1 MRIKNTIPTSF
12 SIDLSTV
19 DVKVERLVRFLQ
31 NSSIDLKDNGR
42 VFKHTEPTY
51 ESVVNTLQNRK
62 YKEQLSELVS
72 NVYTKRFAETKQKLI
87 EKGVATDT
95 DFLLVRPM
103 DDFGSTF
110 DAFAAT
116 NTDPNNSILS
126 ILNVEPYRFLQVD
139 IFEQEEIKTYL
150 SNISTATYDVNKL
163 TYIIS
168 ILDSITTSYVDSLN
182 FNFSFRN
189 FSKEVE
195 EKVLSIKTKTK
206 ALQEQQLLSEQPVGD
221 SPPNPDGQ
229 QQTEFLFSLVDMVSA
244 AINAINLISAYNQSS
259 LSDSNKLVPTGA
271 SNIISNYP
279 AGDISL
285 VIGQELYDN
294 QIARFNE
301 AKKYDSRIIETAK
314 IKIVSY
320 ILKNEIQKILEEKIS
335 AISFLNDFRPKY
347 TNYNFFEKRLFSP
360 TESKTLPK
368 EQLFFRLTYLRSTE
382 QQILQT
388 RQKLF
393 SPLNVEFINRQFISL
408 QSPFGPSQ
416 RNEKFVAIIGGEDI
430 AAANNYVDFFDPTI
444 LNIMSDIDY
453 IASNIAEI
461 DPFYCPIPQSL
472 QPGFDSQRA
481 DLRSNET
488 DINNITKSRHYVESN
503 PSAFT
508 YFTFP
513 DQYFIPN
520 FLRGPED
527 FFESSKKTLTKNMM
541 EETILRY
548 SKYSYSSDAETPVAN
563 IIRDENISTLLQD
576 SLLYDGFGPYAVKKN
591 SFSDPVSIK
600 PIINGLLNLG
610 DNAAAELQSIVFART
625 NIACLLKEFQTCF
638 MPQMGNCR
646 DILRGFRFTELQQ
659 VIERA
664 FPRSIYS
671 TLYVSI
677 EQFLIDNAK
686 DERERELLREIKEI
700 EKQLKNNDRKAVAFA
715 EMDRRKE
722 PAEALNIADQSAFS
736 REPGMSLEELYQQ
749 KLQEY
754 KQLKLNQEAPEV
766 TEQDKL
772 SARRQMQPDEL
783 QQIDSFLDMLEER
796 GINTDILCSLVDL
809 FRISPTFG
817 TITLPELP
825 QFDIYS
831 EVKLSV
837 NLAVAKLVIDTI
849 VAFIVKI
856 LEELLTCGG
865 IKNLLSAAITGEA
878 GDSVTGAAA
887 GALNQISRGTFDLDE
902 FVESNPQADPVTYA
916 KGMAD
921 ILNRLP
927 ESVTAEETTAF
938 STTLDFGVAGE
949 VKVNAKTRAQSVLL
963 SPRASPTTETE
974 VKVALV
980 GLVDSLSRVLT
991 PNEFMELVSGN
1002 AAKNTIAQVSTYIE
1016 QNQPQLSYLSS
1027 PSILRSIFSYMGR
1040 ISGLDSVRNELISV
1054 STFYTTSRPKQEQ
1067 LSCLDPA
1074 SPTVIDIDRTLDDRP
1089 SSIADFIQPTPDDK
1103 YRKLL
1108 EDLLTASPSTLKN
1121 KVDEEIFKPLLMG
1134 MLPDGKKLSSVDAAK
1149 KGIIRSAFDTTA
1161 GNFKEKTNDLYSKLV
1176 YKKQVTREV
1185 LRNKDTKDEDGTKK
1199 TIENPEYRDLINK
1212 GGYPADYAGPIEVT
1226 EKRYVYGGLFTENF
1240 TKSSKN
1246 LNISST
1252 QEELKVSLNGNVG
1265 YKDDQEEQVNTSMG
1279 KTWKF
1284 ENTINSTNNVYKVY
1298 ENGREKFSYEVQDNN
1313 REKITQVFDVRREF
1327 NNKLKQTV
1335 DTATN
1340 GSIDNNIFQ
1349 QYTNKAYSDFI
1360 SLIYEKVTKQIS
1372 NDGLLKPINPASMN
1386 AQSFITGMNN
1396 NLAGIFP
1403 GFEDIGKA
1411 LSELPAMINPFIDT
1425 PMKYINF
1432 CPKPTKEQKNNN
1444 IDPGLYGKIEVEQLV
1459 YNLLEKR
1466 EKEIIDLK
1474 TLQQMLSDN
1483 DNTIN
1488 FALIDG
1494 MYFSLVRGMS
1504 VELAMRAIFPFRTFK
1519 FDGSLIEDLM
1529 IPTYGSELL
1538 YAEIQQYAGSINK
1551 NSIVDFS
1558 HKHIQYLH
1566 DFVFADKLG
1575 KPEND
1580 NLFLEIYATKEQIT
1594 KLQEDKDI
1602 INSYLG
1608 KFYGSTVLSQQDK
1621 QYKDKLINYLSCLK
1635 QEIKQNTEKLCK
1647 LQIRNLIYNEMLVIL
1662 DKLSY
1667 ITSTNQKVK
1676 EELAGECRDNQEEES
1691 ENNLQTLITDVLLQT
1706 SLHEVTALYSPDEV
1720 VTAGSESAEDREIR
1734 NTAAIEGGSLRRVN
1748 SDGAPKVDNSSSG
1761 NLLEIKNFNKFL
1773 TLQEKKF
1780 ADRGASLFLEHYIN
1794 VPFIKQ
1800 QDQALRREQE
1810 RLGCFGAT
1818 TFAQFKKLI
1827 ELLPRELNVP
1837 VEFFFSGPITYEM
1850 RMVYAPS
1857 AEISPDTSVESE
1869 EFLSSF
1875 IKIKNE
1881 NKNKFI
1887 IRGNNNQKNALSF
1900 IAQGSIPANQYDKTY
1915 SIPYAKKNSDNKII
1929 VGLINAFPIV
1939 TVREQISTLGVATQR
1954 EMLSFI
1960 DTIANTDENTYTDR
1974 LKLKLSCNE
1983 ELSDFYKIL
1992 TNKNLLSNMMIFSS
2006 MEILGNEDIKLNFS
2020 SIREK
2025 LFSSIVTKLTY
2036 TYSKDEFGELLEK
2049 LGTTQYFKQF
2059 NADLAVKLSI
2069 RAAIY
2074 VLQYYCQMT
2083 DPNISIALL
2092 IRNAIKI
2099 ALSVAS
2105 QVPVPGNNV
2114 PSELPLP
2121 LTPLAIYSMAQ
2132 LPITVFGVP
2141 PAGIGVGPPLTI
2153 PGMVLLGAEAI
2164 LLALE
2169 FSFDIDAN
2177 SNNEKINKQLK
2188 DMCFDL
2194 AGYKK
2199 YGIE

>member
-42 VFKHTEPTY
+42 VFKYTEPTY
-51 ESVVNTLQNRK
+51 ESIIKTLQNRK

-72 NVYTKRFAETKQKLI
+72 NVYTKRFTTTKQKLI

-95 DFLLVRPM
+95 DFLFDRPM

-126 ILNVEPYRFLQVD
+126 ILNVRPYTFLQVD
-139 IFEQEEIKTYL
+139 IFERQEIETYL
-150 SNISTATYDVNKL
+150 SSISTATYDVNKL

-195 EKVLSIKTKTK
+195 EKVLSIKTKAK
-206 ALQEQQLLSEQPVGD
+206 ELQEQQPQSAQPVGD
-221 SPPNPDGQ
+221 RPPSQDGQ
-229 QQTEFLFSLVDMVSA
+229 QEQEFLFSLVDMVSA
-244 AINAINLISAYNQSS
+244 ANNAIELIRAYNQSS
-259 LSDSNKLVPTGA
+259 LSDSNKLVPAGA
-271 SNIISNYP
+271 SSIISNYP
-279 AGDISL
+279 ADDISI
-285 VIGQELYDN
+285 VVGQELHSN
-294 QIARFNE
+294 QIATFNQS
-301 AKKYDSRIIETAK
+301 KQYDSRLIETAK

-320 ILKNEIQKILEEKIS
+320 ILKNEIQKVLEEKIS
-335 AISFLNDFRPKY
+335 AISFLNDFRPRY
-347 TNYNFFEKRLFSP
+347 TNYNFLENKLFSS
-360 TESKTLPK
+360 TESKILPK
-368 EQLFFRLTYLRSTE
+368 EELFFRLIYLRTTD

-388 RQKLF
+388 RQELF

-416 RNEKFVAIIGGEDI
+416 RNEKFVAVIGGQDI
-430 AAANNYVDFFDPTI
+430 AEVNDYVDFFDPTI
-444 LNIMSDIDY
+444 LSIMSDIDY
-453 IASNIAEI
+453 IASNINEV

-481 DLRSNET
+481 GLRDSEY
-488 DINNITKSRHYVESN
+488 DINNISKSRHYVESN
-503 PSAFT
+503 PVAFT

-513 DQYFIPN
+513 DKYFIPN
-520 FLRGPED
+520 FLFGPED

-548 SKYSYSSDAETPVAN
+548 SKYSYSSDAETPAAN

-576 SLLYDGFGPYAVKKN
+576 SLLYDGFGAYAVKKN
-591 SFSDPVSIK
+591 SFSDPISIK
-600 PIINGLLNLG
+600 PIINELMNLG
-610 DNAAAELQSIVFART
+610 DNAAAQLQSIVFART

-686 DERERELLREIKEI
+686 DERERELLKEIKDI
-700 EKQLKNNDRKAVAFA
+700 ERQLKNNDRKAVAFA
-715 EMDRRKE
+715 EMDKRKE
-722 PAEALNIADQSAFS
+722 PAEALNIADQQAFS
-736 REPGMSLEELYQQ
+736 REPGISLEELYQQ

-754 KQLKLNQEAPEV
+754 KQLKLNQETPET

-783 QQIDSFLDMLEER
+783 QQIDSFLDMLEQR

-831 EVKLSV
+831 EVKLGV

-878 GDSVTGAAA
+878 GDSITGTAAA
-887 GALNQISRGTFDLDE
+887 ALNQISRGTFDLDE
-902 FVESNPQADPVTYA
+902 FVESNPQVDPVSYA

-927 ESVTAEETTAF
+927 ESVVAQETTTL
-938 STTLDFGVAGE
+938 STTLELGVGGE
-949 VKVNAKTRAQSVLL
+949 VKVDAKTRAQSVLL
-963 SPRASPTTETE
+963 SPRASSTTETE

-1002 AAKNTIAQVSTYIE
+1002 ATKNTITQVSVYIQ
-1016 QNQPQLSYLSS
+1016 QNQPQLSYLSP
-1027 PSILRSIFSYMGR
+1027 PSILRSIFSYIGR
-1040 ISGLDSVRNELISV
+1040 ISGLDSVRSELLSV

-1067 LSCLDPA
+1067 LACLDPS
-1074 SPTVIDIDRTLDDRP
+1074 SPTVIDTDRILDDRP
-1089 SSIADFIQPTPDDK
+1089 SSISEFIQPTADDK
-1103 YRKLL
+1103 YRELL

-1149 KGIIRSAFDTTA
+1149 KGIIKSAFDTTA

-1185 LRNKDTKDEDGTKK
+1185 PKDKETEDEDGVKK
-1199 TIENPEYRDLINK
+1199 VIENPQYRDLINK

-1226 EKRYVYGGLFTENF
+1226 EKKYVYGGLFTENF
-1240 TKSSKN
+1240 IKSSKN

-1252 QEELKVSLNGNVG
+1252 QQELKVSLNGNVG
-1265 YKDDQEEQVNTSMG
+1265 YKDDQEEQVNASMG

-1284 ENTINSTNNVYKVY
+1284 ENTINSTNNVCKVY

-1349 QYTNKAYSDFI
+1349 QYTNKAYSDFV

-1372 NDGLLKPINPASMN
+1372 NDGLLKPINPTSMN
-1386 AQSFITGMNN
+1386 ADSFITGMNS

-1411 LSELPAMINPFIDT
+1411 LAQLPSMISPFIDT

-1432 CPKPTKEQKNNN
+1432 CPKPTKEQKNSNT
-1444 IDPGLYGKIEVEQLV
+1444 DPGLYGKIEVEQLV

-1466 EKEIIDLK
+1466 EKEIVDLK
-1474 TLQQMLSDN
+1474 TLEQMLSDN

-1504 VELAMRAIFPFRTFK
+1504 VELAMRAIFPLRTFK
-1519 FDGSLIEDLM
+1519 FDRGLIEDLM

-1538 YAEIQQYAGSINK
+1538 YTEIQQYAGSINK
-1551 NSIVDFS
+1551 NSIIELS

-1566 DFVFADKLG
+1566 DFIFADKLG

-1580 NLFLEIYATKEQIT
+1580 NLFLEIYRTKEEIV

-1602 INSYLG
+1602 VSSYFG
-1608 KFYGSTVLSQQDK
+1608 KFYGATVLSQQDR

-1647 LQIRNLIYNEMLVIL
+1647 LQIRNLIYNEMLVVL

-1667 ITSTNQKVK
+1667 ITSTNEKVK
-1676 EELAGECRDNQEEES
+1676 EELSGECRDNQEEES
-1691 ENNLQTLITDVLLQT
+1691 ENNLQTLITDILLQT
-1706 SLHEVTALYSPDEV
+1706 SLHEVTAIYP
-1720 VTAGSESAEDREIR
+1720 EIGQQ
-1734 NTAAIEGGSLRRVN
+1734 IDYKDFLVLQKEKFVEGT
-1748 SDGAPKVDNSSSG
+1748 
-1761 NLLEIKNFNKFL
+1761 NLLI
-1773 TLQEKKF
+1773 
-1780 ADRGASLFLEHYIN
+1780 EHYIN
-1794 VPFIKQ
+1794 VPLVSS
-1800 QDQALRREQE
+1800 QDQQLRAEQE
-1810 RLGCFGAT
+1810 RIGCFGAT
-1818 TFAQFKKLI
+1818 TFSKFKHFI
-1827 ELLPRELNVP
+1827 DFLPDDGAGIP
-1837 VEFFFSGPITYEM
+1837 IQYWFSGPITYEM
-1850 RMVYAPS
+1850 RMVYIPS
-1857 AEISPDTSVESE
+1857 TEISQDTSVVYED
-1869 EFLSSF
+1869 SF
-1875 IKIKNE
+1875 YDSYQRLKNE

-1887 IRGNNNQKNALSF
+1887 VRGNNNQKNTLSF
-1900 IAQGSIPANQYDKTY
+1900 VSQGSISANEYDKTY
-1915 SIPYAKKNSDNKII
+1915 SIPYSEQPDTEGRRKL
-1929 VGLINAFPIV
+1929 GLINAFPIT
-1939 TVREQISTLGVATQR
+1939 TVREEISSSDVRTKRQ
-1954 EMLSFI
+1954 MISFI
-1960 DTIANTDENTYTDR
+1960 DTIINNQQNEYTDR

-1983 ELSDFYKIL
+1983 ELSSFYKIL

-2006 MEILGNEDIKLNFS
+2006 IGILGNEDIKLNFS

-2036 TYSKDEFGELLEK
+2036 TYNKDEFGELLEK
-2049 LGTTQYFKQF
+2049 MGTTQYFKQF

-2105 QVPVPGNNV
+2105 QVPVPGNNI

>member
-19 DVKVERLVRFLQ
+19 DVKVERLIRFLQ

-206 ALQEQQLLSEQPVGD
+206 ALQEQQPLSEQPVGD
-221 SPPNPDGQ
+221 APPSLDGQ
-229 QQTEFLFSLVDMVSA
+229 QEQEFLFSLVDMVSA
-244 AINAINLISAYNQSS
+244 AINAIDLISAYNQSS
-259 LSDSNKLVPTGA
+259 LSDSNKLVPAGA

-285 VIGQELYDN
+285 VVGQELYDN

-320 ILKNEIQKILEEKIS
+320 ILKNEIQKVLEEKIS
-335 AISFLNDFRPKY
+335 AISFLNDFRSKY
-347 TNYNFFEKRLFSP
+347 TNYNFFESRLFSS
-360 TESKTLPK
+360 TESKILPK
-368 EQLFFRLTYLRSTE
+368 EQLFFRLTYLRSPE
-382 QQILQT
+382 QQILET
-388 RQKLF
+388 RQELF
-393 SPLNVEFINRQFISL
+393 SPLNVEFINRQFVSL

-453 IASNIAEI
+453 IASNIAET

-625 NIACLLKEFQTCF
+625 NITCLLKEFQTCF

-671 TLYVSI
+671 TLYASI

-686 DERERELLREIKEI
+686 DDRERALLREIKDI

-887 GALNQISRGTFDLDE
+887 AALNQISRGSFDLDE
-902 FVESNPQADPVTYA
+902 FVESNPQVDPVTYA

-938 STTLDFGVAGE
+938 STTLDLGIGGE
-949 VKVNAKTRAQSVLL
+949 VKVDAKTRAQSVLL
-963 SPRASPTTETE
+963 SPRVSPTTETE

-991 PNEFMELVSGN
+991 PSEFMELVSGN
-1002 AAKNTIAQVSTYIE
+1002 ATKNTIAQVSTYIE

-1067 LSCLDPA
+1067 LACLDPA
-1074 SPTVIDIDRTLDDRP
+1074 SPNVIDTDRTLDDRP
-1089 SSIADFIQPTPDDK
+1089 SSITDFIQPTPDDK
-1103 YRKLL
+1103 YRELL

-1149 KGIIRSAFDTTA
+1149 KGIIKSAFDTTA

-1185 LRNKDTKDEDGTKK
+1185 PKEKDIENKDGTKSK
-1199 TIENPEYRDLINK
+1199 IENEEFRDLLNK
-1212 GGYPADYAGPIEVT
+1212 GGYQTDYTGSAIQVT

-1252 QEELKVSLNGNVG
+1252 QQELKVSINGNIG
-1265 YKDDQEEQVNTSMG
+1265 YKDDQEEQVNASMG

-1284 ENTINSTNNVYKVY
+1284 ENTINQTNNVCKIY
-1298 ENGREKFSYEVQDNN
+1298 ENGREKFSYEVKDNN
-1313 REKITQVFDVRREF
+1313 REKITQVFDARREF
-1327 NNKLKQTV
+1327 NNKLKQIV

-1340 GSIDNNIFQ
+1340 GSIDNRIFQ

-1372 NDGLLKPINPASMN
+1372 NDGLLKPINPTSMN
-1386 AQSFITGMNN
+1386 AQSFITGMNSS
-1396 NLAGIFP
+1396 LTGIFP

-1411 LSELPAMINPFIDT
+1411 LAQLPAMISPFIDT

-1444 IDPGLYGKIEVEQLV
+1444 IDPGLYGKLEVEQLV

-1466 EKEIIDLK
+1466 EKEIVDLK
-1474 TLQQMLSDN
+1474 TLQEMLNDD

-1494 MYFSLVRGMS
+1494 MYFSLIRGMS
-1504 VELAMRAIFPFRTFK
+1504 VELAMRAIFPLRTFK

-1529 IPTYGSELL
+1529 IPAYGSELL

-1602 INSYLG
+1602 VSSYLG
-1608 KFYGSTVLSQQDK
+1608 KFYGSTVLSQQDR

-1647 LQIRNLIYNEMLVIL
+1647 LQIRNLIYNEMLVVF

-1676 EELAGECRDNQEEES
+1676 EELTGECRDSQEEEA

-1706 SLHEVTALYSPDEV
+1706 SLHEVSAVYPESPDQQE
-1720 VTAGSESAEDREIR
+1720 TPGEAL
-1734 NTAAIEGGSLRRVN
+1734 LRIQKEKFV
-1748 SDGAPKVDNSSSG
+1748 DGTN
-1761 NLLEIKNFNKFL
+1761 
-1773 TLQEKKF
+1773 
-1780 ADRGASLFLEHYIN
+1780 LFLEHYIN
-1794 VPFIKQ
+1794 VPYIKQ
-1800 QDQALRREQE
+1800 QYPDLRREQE
-1810 RLGCFGAT
+1810 SRGCFGTT
-1818 TFAQFKKLI
+1818 TFSQFKKLI

-1850 RMVYAPS
+1850 RMVYVPS
-1857 AEISPDTSVESE
+1857 TRILPETFVVYDRS
-1869 EFLSSF
+1869 LSQTYQNL
-1875 IKIKNE
+1875 KNQ

-1887 IRGNNNQKNALSF
+1887 IKGNNNQKNTLSF
-1900 IAQGSIPANQYDKTY
+1900 VRQGSIEANEYEKTY
-1915 SIPYAKKNSDNKII
+1915 SIPHITEPDEQGNLGL
-1929 VGLINAFPIV
+1929 GLINAFPIV
-1939 TVREQISTLGVATQR
+1939 TVREQVSTLGVTTQR

-1960 DTIANTDENTYTDR
+1960 DTISDTTENTYTDR

-1983 ELSDFYKIL
+1983 ELSNFYKIL

-2006 MEILGNEDIKLNFS
+2006 LGILGNEDIKLNFS

-2105 QVPVPGNNV
+2105 QVPVPGNNI

>member
-19 DVKVERLVRFLQ
+19 DVKVERLVKFLQ
-31 NSSIDLKDNGR
+31 NSSIDLKDNGLI
-42 VFKHTEPTY
+42 FKYTEPTY
-51 ESVVNTLQNRK
+51 ESITKTLQNRK
-62 YKEQLSELVS
+62 YKEQLSELVD
-72 NVYTKRFAETKQKLI
+72 NIYTKRFATTKQKLI
-87 EKGVATDT
+87 EQGVATDT
-95 DFLLVRPM
+95 DFLSDRPM

-110 DAFAAT
+110 NAFAAT

-126 ILNVEPYRFLQVD
+126 ILNVKPYRFLQVD
-139 IFEQEEIKTYL
+139 IFERQEIETYL
-150 SNISTATYDVNKL
+150 SSISTATYDVNKL

-182 FNFSFRN
+182 SNFSFRN

-195 EKVLSIKTKTK
+195 EKVLSIKTKARTQ
-206 ALQEQQLLSEQPVGD
+206 QEQQQLSEQPVGD
-221 SPPNPDGQ
+221 APPSPDGEEQ
-229 QQTEFLFSLVDMVSA
+229 QEFLLSLVDMVSA
-244 AINAINLISAYNQSS
+244 ANNAIELIRTYNQSS
-259 LSDSNKLVPTGA
+259 LSDSNKLVPAGA
-271 SNIISNYP
+271 SNIISKYP
-279 AGDISL
+279 VNDVSM
-285 VIGQELYDN
+285 VVGQELYNN
-294 QIARFNE
+294 QIANFNQS
-301 AKKYDSRIIETAK
+301 KQYDSGLIETAK

-320 ILKNEIQKILEEKIS
+320 ILKNEIQKVLEEKIS
-335 AISFLNDFRPKY
+335 AISFLNNFRSKY
-347 TNYNFFEKRLFSP
+347 INYNFLENKLFSP
-360 TESKTLPK
+360 TESKILPK
-368 EQLFFRLTYLRSTE
+368 EELFFRLIYLRATD

-388 RQKLF
+388 RQESF
-393 SPLNVEFINRQFISL
+393 SPLNVEFINRQFTSL
-408 QSPFGPSQ
+408 QSPFGSSQ
-416 RNEKFVAIIGGEDI
+416 RNEKFVAVIGGQDI
-430 AAANNYVDFFDPTI
+430 AEVNDYIDFFDPTI
-444 LNIMSDIDY
+444 LSIMSDIDY
-453 IASNIAEI
+453 ITSNINEI

-472 QPGFDSQRA
+472 QPGFDSQKAR
-481 DLRSNET
+481 LRDNKY
-488 DINNITKSRHYVESN
+488 DINNISKSRHYVESN
-503 PSAFT
+503 PAAFT

-513 DQYFIPN
+513 DKYFIPN
-520 FLRGPED
+520 FLFGPED

-600 PIINGLLNLG
+600 PIINELLNLR
-610 DNAAAELQSIVFART
+610 DNAAAQLQSIVFART

-638 MPQMGNCR
+638 MPQMANCR

-664 FPRSIYS
+664 FPKSIYS
-671 TLYVSI
+671 TLYISI

-686 DERERELLREIKEI
+686 DERERELLREIKDI
-700 EKQLKNNDRKAVAFA
+700 ERQLKNNDRKAVAFA
-715 EMDRRKE
+715 EMDKRKE
-722 PAEALNIADQSAFS
+722 PAEALNIADQSTFS
-736 REPGMSLEELYQQ
+736 REPGISLEELYQQ

-754 KQLKLNQEAPEV
+754 KQLKLNQEAPET

-783 QQIDSFLDMLEER
+783 QQIDKFLDMLEER

-831 EVKLSV
+831 EVKLGV
-837 NLAVAKLVIDTI
+837 NLAVAKLIIDAI

-878 GDSVTGAAA
+878 GDSITGTAAA
-887 GALNQISRGTFDLDE
+887 ALNQISRGTFDLDE
-902 FVESNPQADPVTYA
+902 FVENNPQVDPVSYA

-927 ESVTAEETTAF
+927 ESVTAEETTTI
-938 STTLDFGVAGE
+938 STTLDLGVGGE
-949 VKVNAKTRAQSVLL
+949 VKVDAKTRSQSVLL
-963 SPRASPTTETE
+963 SPRASSTTETE

-1002 AAKNTIAQVSTYIE
+1002 ATKNTITQVSAYIQ
-1016 QNQPQLSYLSS
+1016 QNQPQLSYLSA
-1027 PSILRSIFSYMGR
+1027 PNILRSIFSYMGR
-1040 ISGLDSVRNELISV
+1040 ISGLDSVRNELLSV

-1067 LSCLDPA
+1067 LACLDPS
-1074 SPTVIDIDRTLDDRP
+1074 SPVVIDTDRTLDDRP
-1089 SSIADFIQPTPDDK
+1089 SSISEFIQPTADDK
-1103 YRKLL
+1103 YRELL

-1149 KGIIRSAFDTTA
+1149 KGIIKSAFDTTA

-1185 LRNKDTKDEDGTKK
+1185 KKEKEIQNKDGTNSK
-1199 TIENPEYRDLINK
+1199 IENEEFRDLINK
-1212 GGYPADYAGPIEVT
+1212 GGYQTNYTGSAIQIT
-1226 EKRYVYGGLFTENF
+1226 EKKYIYGGLFTENF
-1240 TKSSKN
+1240 IKSSKN

-1252 QEELKVSLNGNVG
+1252 QQELKVSLNGNVG
-1265 YKDDQEEQVNTSMG
+1265 YKDDQEEQVNASMG

-1284 ENTINSTNNVYKVY
+1284 ENTINSTNNICKIY

-1313 REKITQVFDVRREF
+1313 RENITQVFDTRREF

-1349 QYTNKAYSDFI
+1349 QYTNKAYSDFV

-1372 NDGLLKPINPASMN
+1372 NDGLLKPINPTSIN
-1386 AQSFITGMNN
+1386 TESFITGMNSS
-1396 NLAGIFP
+1396 LAGIFP

-1411 LSELPAMINPFIDT
+1411 LAQLPSMISPFIDT

-1432 CPKPTKEQKNNN
+1432 CPNPTKEQKNSNT
-1444 IDPGLYGKIEVEQLV
+1444 DPGLYGKIEVEQLV

-1466 EKEIIDLK
+1466 EKEIVDLK
-1474 TLQQMLSDN
+1474 TLEQMLSDN

-1504 VELAMRAIFPFRTFK
+1504 VELAMRAIFPLRTFK

-1551 NSIVDFS
+1551 NSIIDLS

-1575 KPEND
+1575 NPEND

-1602 INSYLG
+1602 VSSYFG
-1608 KFYGSTVLSQQDK
+1608 KFYGVTVLSQQDRE
-1621 QYKDKLINYLSCLK
+1621 YKDKLINYLSCLK

-1647 LQIRNLIYNEMLVIL
+1647 LQIRNLIYNEMLVVL

-1676 EELAGECRDNQEEES
+1676 EELTGDCRDNQEEES
-1691 ENNLQTLITDVLLQT
+1691 ENNLQTLITDILLQS
-1706 SLHEVTALYSPDEV
+1706 SLHEISAVYPES
-1720 VTAGSESAEDREIR
+1720 SEQQETPGE
-1734 NTAAIEGGSLRRVN
+1734 SLKRIQKEKFV
-1748 SDGAPKVDNSSSG
+1748 DGTN
-1761 NLLEIKNFNKFL
+1761 
-1773 TLQEKKF
+1773 
-1780 ADRGASLFLEHYIN
+1780 LFLEHYIN
-1794 VPFIKQ
+1794 IPLIKQ
-1800 QDQALRREQE
+1800 QYAQFRNIQQNLN
-1810 RLGCFGAT
+1810 CVGAT
-1818 TFAQFKKLI
+1818 TFTRAKALFDS
-1827 ELLPRELNVP
+1827 LPNG
-1837 VEFFFSGPITYEM
+1837 FISQYFSAPITYEM
-1850 RMVYAPS
+1850 RMVYVPS
-1857 AEISPDTSVESE
+1857 TKISPDTSVIYDRN
-1869 EFLSSF
+1869 LSQTYQTL
-1875 IKIKNE
+1875 KNE
-1881 NKNKFI
+1881 NKNKFVV
-1887 IRGNNNQKNALSF
+1887 RGDNNQKNVLSF
-1900 IAQGSIPANQYDKTY
+1900 ITQGPSSVNEYDKTY
-1915 SIPYAKKNSDNKII
+1915 SIPYLTEPDEQGEFRL
-1929 VGLINAFPIV
+1929 GLINAFPIV
-1939 TVREQISTLGVATQR
+1939 TTKEEISAFDIRTKN
-1954 EMLSFI
+1954 EFISFI
-1960 DTIANTDENTYTDR
+1960 ETVRDNQQSRYTDA

-1983 ELSDFYKIL
+1983 ELSNFYKIL

-2006 MEILGNEDIKLNFS
+2006 IGILGNEDIKLNFS

-2036 TYSKDEFGELLEK
+2036 TYNKDEFGELLEK
-2049 LGTTQYFKQF
+2049 MGTTQYFKQF

-2099 ALSVAS
+2099 ALSAAS

-2132 LPITVFGVP
+2132 LPINVFGVP

-2169 FSFDIDAN
+2169 FSSN
-2177 SNNEKINKQLK
+2177 SNNEKIDKQLK

>member
-19 DVKVERLVRFLQ
+19 DVKVEKLVKFLQ
-31 NSSIDLKDNGR
+31 NSSIDLKDSGH
-42 VFKHTEPTY
+42 VFKYTEPTY
-51 ESVVNTLQNRK
+51 ETVVATIQNRK
-62 YKEQLSELVS
+62 YKEQLSELVN
-72 NVYTKRFAETKQKLI
+72 NVYTKRFAVTKQKLI
-87 EKGVATDT
+87 EKGVATDA
-95 DFLLVRPM
+95 DFLFDRPM

-126 ILNVEPYRFLQVD
+126 ILNVKPYKFLQVD
-139 IFEQEEIKTYL
+139 IFERQEIETYL
-150 SNISTATYDVNKL
+150 NNVSTATYDVNKL

-182 FNFSFRN
+182 FDFSFRN

-195 EKVLSIKTKTK
+195 EKVLSIKTKVKTT
-206 ALQEQQLLSEQPVGD
+206 QEQQPLAEQPVGD
-221 SPPNPDGQ
+221 RPPSPDGQ
-229 QQTEFLFSLVDMVSA
+229 QEQEFLFSLVDMVPA
-244 AINAINLISAYNQSS
+244 ANNAVRLIQAYNQSS
-259 LSDSNKLVPTGA
+259 LSDSNKLVPQGA
-271 SNIISNYP
+271 SDIISRYP
-279 AGDISL
+279 ADGISL
-285 VIGQELYDN
+285 TVGPELYEN
-294 QIARFNE
+294 QIARFRE
-301 AKKYDSRIIETAK
+301 DKKYDGRTIETAK

-320 ILKNEIQKILEEKIS
+320 ILKNEIQKVLEEKIS
-335 AISFLNDFRPKY
+335 AISFLNDFRSQY
-347 TNYNFFEKRLFSP
+347 TNYNFLENKLFSS
-360 TESKTLPK
+360 TSSKILPK

-388 RQKLF
+388 RQELF

-453 IASNIAEI
+453 VASNIAEI

-472 QPGFDSQRA
+472 QPGFDSRKA
-481 DLRSNET
+481 GLRDSQY
-488 DINNITKSRHYVESN
+488 DINNISKSRHYVESN

-520 FLRGPED
+520 FLFGPED

-548 SKYSYSSDAETPVAN
+548 SKYSYSSDAETPTAN
-563 IIRDENISTLLQD
+563 IIRNQNISTLLQD
-576 SLLYDGFGPYAVKKN
+576 SLLYDGFGPYAIKKN
-591 SFSDPVSIK
+591 SFSDPLSIK
-600 PIINGLLNLG
+600 PIIDQLKNLG
-610 DNAAAELQSIVFART
+610 DNAADELQSIVFART

-677 EQFLIDNAK
+677 EQFLIDNAR
-686 DERERELLREIKEI
+686 DERERVLLREIKDI
-700 EKQLKNNDRKAVAFA
+700 ERQLKNNDRKAVAFA

-722 PAEALNIADQSAFS
+722 PAEALNIADRQAFS
-736 REPGMSLEELYQQ
+736 REPGMSLEELYKQ

-754 KQLKLNQEAPEV
+754 KQLKLNQESSEI
-766 TEQDKL
+766 TEQDKIA
-772 SARRQMQPDEL
+772 ARRQMQPEEL
-783 QQIDSFLDMLEER
+783 QQIDSFLDFLEER

-809 FRISPTFG
+809 FNISLTFG

-849 VAFIVKI
+849 VAFIIKI

-878 GDSVTGAAA
+878 GDSITGAAA
-887 GALNQISRGTFDLDE
+887 AALNQMSRGTFDLDE
-902 FVESNPQADPVTYA
+902 FVENNPQVDPTTYA
-916 KGMAD
+916 NGMAD

-938 STTLDFGVAGE
+938 STNLDLGFGGE
-949 VKVNAKTRAQSVLL
+949 VKVDAKTRAQSILL
-963 SPRASPTTETE
+963 SPRASSTTEAE

-1002 AAKNTIAQVSTYIE
+1002 ATKNTILQVSAYIKE
-1016 QNQPQLSYLSS
+1016 NQPQLSYLSS
-1027 PSILRSIFSYMGR
+1027 PSILKSIFSYMGR
-1040 ISGLDSVRNELISV
+1040 ISGLNSVRNELLSV
-1054 STFYTTSRPKQEQ
+1054 STFYTTNTPKQED
-1067 LSCLDPA
+1067 LACLVPA
-1074 SPTVIDIDRTLDDRP
+1074 SPTVIDTDTTLDDRP
-1089 SSIADFIQPTPDDK
+1089 TNISEFVLPTPDDK
-1103 YRKLL
+1103 YRQLL
-1108 EDLLTASPSTLKN
+1108 EDLLTASPDTIKN
-1121 KVDEEIFKPLLMG
+1121 KVDEEIFKPLLVG

-1149 KGIIRSAFDTTA
+1149 KDIIKAAFDTTA

-1176 YKKQVTREV
+1176 YKKQVTRQV
-1185 LRNKDTKDEDGTKK
+1185 TKEK
-1199 TIENPEYRDLINK
+1199 TIENKDGTESKIENEEFRDLLNK
-1212 GGYPADYAGPIEVT
+1212 GGYVIDYADPIQVT

-1252 QEELKVSLNGNVG
+1252 QQELKVSLNGNVG
-1265 YKDDQEEQVNTSMG
+1265 YKDDQEEQVNASMG

-1284 ENTINSTNNVYKVY
+1284 ENIINSTNNVYKIY
-1298 ENGREKFSYEVQDNN
+1298 EGGREKFSYEVQDNN

-1340 GSIDNNIFQ
+1340 GSINNNIFQ

-1372 NDGLLKPINPASMN
+1372 NDGLLKPINPTSMN
-1386 AQSFITGMNN
+1386 TDSFITGINSS
-1396 NLAGIFP
+1396 LAGIFP

-1411 LSELPAMINPFIDT
+1411 LAQLPAMISPFIDT
-1425 PMKYINF
+1425 PMKYVSF
-1432 CPKPTKEQKNNN
+1432 CPKPTKEQKNSN

-1466 EKEIIDLK
+1466 EKEIVNLK
-1474 TLQQMLSDN
+1474 TLEQMLSDN

-1504 VELAMRAIFPFRTFK
+1504 VELAMRAIFPLRTFK
-1519 FDGSLIEDLM
+1519 FDGGLIEDLM

-1551 NSIVDFS
+1551 NSIVELS

-1580 NLFLEIYATKEQIT
+1580 NLFLEISQVKEQIV
-1594 KLQEDKDI
+1594 KLEEDKDI

-1608 KFYGSTVLSQQDK
+1608 KFYSVSVLPQQDK

-1647 LQIRNLIYNEMLVIL
+1647 LQIRNLIYNEMLIIL

-1676 EELAGECRDNQEEES
+1676 EELTGECRDNQEEET
-1691 ENNLQTLITDVLLQT
+1691 ENNLQTLITDVLLQN
-1706 SLHEVTALYSPDEV
+1706 SLHEISAVYP
-1720 VTAGSESAEDREIR
+1720 ESSVQQETPEETLSRIQKEKFI
-1734 NTAAIEGGSLRRVN
+1734 
-1748 SDGAPKVDNSSSG
+1748 DGTN
-1761 NLLEIKNFNKFL
+1761 
-1773 TLQEKKF
+1773 
-1780 ADRGASLFLEHYIN
+1780 LFLEHYIN
-1794 VPFIKQ
+1794 IPPIKQ
-1800 QDQALRREQE
+1800 QYTQIRNTQQDLN
-1810 RLGCFGAT
+1810 CVGAT
-1818 TFAQFKKLI
+1818 TFSQAKAL
-1827 ELLPRELNVP
+1827 
-1837 VEFFFSGPITYEM
+1837 FSSIPNGLVSQYFSAPITYEM
-1850 RMVYAPS
+1850 RVIYVPS
-1857 AEISPDTSVESE
+1857 TDISPDTSVVYDTN
-1869 EFLSSF
+1869 LSRTYQAL
-1875 IKIKNE
+1875 KNE

-1887 IRGNNNQKNALSF
+1887 IRGNNNQKSALSF
-1900 IAQGSIPANQYDKTY
+1900 TLQGSIATNEYDKTY
-1915 SIPYAKKNSDNKII
+1915 SIPYLTQPGEQGEFRL
-1929 VGLINAFPIV
+1929 GLINAFPIV
-1939 TVREQISTLGVATQR
+1939 TTREDISIFDIQTKNDFILFTETLKNSQQN
-1954 EMLSFI
+1954 
-1960 DTIANTDENTYTDR
+1960 DYTER
-1974 LKLKLSCNE
+1974 LKIKLSCSE

-1992 TNKNLLSNMMIFSS
+1992 TNKNMLSNMMIFSS
-2006 MEILGNEDIKLNFS
+2006 LGILGNEDIKLNFS
-2020 SIREK
+2020 SVREK
-2025 LFSSIVTKLTY
+2025 LFSSIVAKLTY
-2036 TYSKDEFGELLEK
+2036 TYNKDEFGELLEK
-2049 LGTTQYFKQF
+2049 MGTTQYFKQF
-2059 NADLAVKLSI
+2059 NADLAIKLSI

-2105 QVPVPGNNV
+2105 QVPVPGNNI

-2177 SNNEKINKQLK
+2177 SNNEKINNQLK

>member
-19 DVKVERLVRFLQ
+19 DVKVERLVKFLQ

-42 VFKHTEPTY
+42 VFKYTEPTY
-51 ESVVNTLQNRK
+51 ESIIKTLQNRK

-72 NVYTKRFAETKQKLI
+72 NVYTKRFTTTKQKLI

-95 DFLLVRPM
+95 DFLSDRPM

-139 IFEQEEIKTYL
+139 IFERQEIETYL
-150 SNISTATYDVNKL
+150 SSISTATHDVNRL

-168 ILDSITTSYVDSLN
+168 ILDSITTSYVDSSN

-206 ALQEQQLLSEQPVGD
+206 VLQEQ
-221 SPPNPDGQ
+221 
-229 QQTEFLFSLVDMVSA
+229 EFLFSLVDMVSA
-244 AINAINLISAYNQSS
+244 AINAIDLISVYSESS
-259 LSDSNKLVPTGA
+259 LSDSNKLVPAGA
-271 SNIISNYP
+271 SSIISNYP
-279 AGDISL
+279 ADDISI
-285 VIGQELYDN
+285 VVGQELYDN
-294 QIARFNE
+294 QIATFNQS
-301 AKKYDSRIIETAK
+301 KQYDSRLIETAK

-320 ILKNEIQKILEEKIS
+320 ILKNEIQKVLEEKIS

-347 TNYNFFEKRLFSP
+347 TNYNFLENKLFSS
-360 TESKTLPK
+360 TESKILPK
-368 EQLFFRLTYLRSTE
+368 EELFFRLIYLRATD

-388 RQKLF
+388 KQESF
-393 SPLNVEFINRQFISL
+393 SPLNVEFINRQFTSL
-408 QSPFGPSQ
+408 QSPFGSSQ
-416 RNEKFVAIIGGEDI
+416 RNEKFVAVIGGQDI
-430 AAANNYVDFFDPTI
+430 AEVNDYIDFFDPTI
-444 LNIMSDIDY
+444 LSIMSDIDY
-453 IASNIAEI
+453 ITSNINEI

-472 QPGFDSQRA
+472 QPGFDSQKVR
-481 DLRSNET
+481 LRDNKY
-488 DINNITKSRHYVESN
+488 DINNISKSRHYVESN
-503 PSAFT
+503 PAAFT

-513 DQYFIPN
+513 DKYFIPN
-520 FLRGPED
+520 FLFGPED

-600 PIINGLLNLG
+600 PIINELLNLR
-610 DNAAAELQSIVFART
+610 DNAAAQLQSIVFART

-638 MPQMGNCR
+638 MPQMANCR

-664 FPRSIYS
+664 FPKSIYS
-671 TLYVSI
+671 TLYISI

-686 DERERELLREIKEI
+686 DERERELLREIKDI
-700 EKQLKNNDRKAVAFA
+700 ERQLKNNDRKAVAFA
-715 EMDRRKE
+715 EMDKRKE
-722 PAEALNIADQSAFS
+722 PAEALNIADQSTFS
-736 REPGMSLEELYQQ
+736 REPGISLEELYQQ

-754 KQLKLNQEAPEV
+754 KQLKLNQEAPET

-783 QQIDSFLDMLEER
+783 QQIDKFLDMLEER

-825 QFDIYS
+825 RLDIYS
-831 EVKLSV
+831 EVKFGV

-865 IKNLLSAAITGEA
+865 IKNLLSAGITGEA
-878 GDSVTGAAA
+878 GDSITGAASA
-887 GALNQISRGTFDLDE
+887 ALNQISRGTFDLDE
-902 FVESNPQADPVTYA
+902 FVENNPQADPVSYA

-927 ESVTAEETTAF
+927 ESVSAEETTTL
-938 STTLDFGVAGE
+938 STTLDLDVGGE
-949 VKVNAKTRAQSVLL
+949 VKIDAKTRAQSVLL
-963 SPRASPTTETE
+963 SPRASSTTETE

-991 PNEFMELVSGN
+991 ANEFMELVSGN
-1002 AAKNTIAQVSTYIE
+1002 ATKNTIAQVSAYIE
-1016 QNQPQLSYLSS
+1016 QNQPQLSYLSA

-1040 ISGLDSVRNELISV
+1040 ISGLDSVRNELLSV

-1067 LSCLDPA
+1067 LACLDPA
-1074 SPTVIDIDRTLDDRP
+1074 SPAVIDTDRTLDDRP
-1089 SSIADFIQPTPDDK
+1089 SSISEFIQPTADDK
-1103 YRKLL
+1103 YRELL

-1121 KVDEEIFKPLLMG
+1121 KIDEEIFKPLLMG

-1149 KGIIRSAFDTTA
+1149 KGIIKSAFDTTA

-1176 YKKQVTREV
+1176 YKKQATREV
-1185 LRNKDTKDEDGTKK
+1185 KKEKEIQNKDGTKSK
-1199 TIENPEYRDLINK
+1199 IENEEFRDLINK
-1212 GGYPADYAGPIEVT
+1212 GGYETNYTGSTIQVT
-1226 EKRYVYGGLFTENF
+1226 EKKYVYGGLFTENF
-1240 TKSSKN
+1240 IKSSKN
-1246 LNISST
+1246 VNISST
-1252 QEELKVSLNGNVG
+1252 QQELKVSLNGNVG
-1265 YKDDQEEQVNTSMG
+1265 YKDDQEEQVNASMG

-1284 ENTINSTNNVYKVY
+1284 ENTISPTNNICKIY

-1313 REKITQVFDVRREF
+1313 RENITQVFDARREF
-1327 NNKLKQTV
+1327 NNKLKETV

-1340 GSIDNNIFQ
+1340 GSIDNSIFQ
-1349 QYTNKAYSDFI
+1349 QYTNKAYSDFV

-1372 NDGLLKPINPASMN
+1372 NDGLLKPINPTSIN
-1386 AQSFITGMNN
+1386 TDSFITGMNS

-1411 LSELPAMINPFIDT
+1411 LAQLPSMISPFIDT

-1432 CPKPTKEQKNNN
+1432 CPNPTKEQKNSNT
-1444 IDPGLYGKIEVEQLV
+1444 DPGLYGKIEVEQLV

-1466 EKEIIDLK
+1466 EKEIVDLK
-1474 TLQQMLSDN
+1474 TLEQMLSDN

-1504 VELAMRAIFPFRTFK
+1504 VELAMRAIFPLRTFK

-1551 NSIVDFS
+1551 NSIVDLS

-1575 KPEND
+1575 NPEND

-1602 INSYLG
+1602 VSSYFG
-1608 KFYGSTVLSQQDK
+1608 KFYVVTVLSQQDRE
-1621 QYKDKLINYLSCLK
+1621 YKDKLINYLSCLN

-1647 LQIRNLIYNEMLVIL
+1647 LQIRNLIYNEMLVVL

-1676 EELAGECRDNQEEES
+1676 EELTGECKDDQEQQA
-1691 ENNLQTLITDVLLQT
+1691 ENNLQTLITDALLQT
-1706 SLHEVTALYSPDEV
+1706 SLKDVTAIYPG
-1720 VTAGSESAEDREIR
+1720 TA
-1734 NTAAIEGGSLRRVN
+1734 T
-1748 SDGAPKVDNSSSG
+1748 GA
-1761 NLLEIKNFNKFL
+1761 LLTKKRNKFINS
-1773 TLQEKKF
+1773 QNNKF
-1780 ADRGASLFLEHYIN
+1780 VEGPNLIIEHYIN
-1794 VPFIKQ
+1794 VPFVTTQNAQLRTEQ
-1800 QDQALRREQE
+1800 QRT
-1810 RLGCFGAT
+1810 GYVGAT
-1818 TFAQFKKLI
+1818 TLDGFRQFI
-1827 ELLPRELNVP
+1827 SSLPDGAEVAIP
-1837 VEFFFSGPITYEM
+1837 IQYFFSGPITYEM
-1850 RMVYAPS
+1850 RMVYVPTT
-1857 AEISPDTSVESE
+1857 EISQDTSVEYADTGLPYDAYE
-1869 EFLSSF
+1869 
-1875 IKIKNE
+1875 KIKNE
-1881 NKNKFI
+1881 NKNNFVV
-1887 IRGNNNQKNALSF
+1887 RGDNNQKNTLAF
-1900 IAQGSIPANQYDKTY
+1900 VRQGSIPANEYDKTY
-1915 SIPYAKKNSDNKII
+1915 SIPYVTKADSDGKRKL
-1929 VGLINAFPIV
+1929 GLINAFPIV
-1939 TVREQISTLGVATQR
+1939 TVKEDISTLGITTKAQAI
-1954 EMLSFI
+1954 SFI
-1960 DTIANTDENTYTDR
+1960 DEILNSQENRYTDK
-1974 LKLKLSCNE
+1974 LKLKLSCSE
-1983 ELSDFYKIL
+1983 DLSNFYKIL
-1992 TNKNLLSNMMIFSS
+1992 TNNNLISNMMIFSS
-2006 MEILGNEDIKLNFS
+2006 IGILGNEDIKLNFS

-2036 TYSKDEFGELLEK
+2036 TYNKDDFGELLEK
-2049 LGTTQYFKQF
+2049 MGTTQYFKQF

-2105 QVPVPGNNV
+2105 QVPVPGNNI

-2141 PAGIGVGPPLTI
+2141 PAGIGIGPPLTI

-2177 SNNEKINKQLK
+2177 SNNEKINNQLK